1 MRSGTISRAQA
12 NELSIKEPLSI
23 HGGTSAQGGPENSPH
38 SKNLAN
44 WRLLPLLGACVVLYL
59 RKEVLTKKNRT
70 FFCGIALCFSLH
82 VCLVFCAT
90 RSRLP
95 MSLGFLLPQSTCSRP
110 ADGITE
116 PTTVVVLSA
125 GRRIEETAHIIEFYL
140 FNEDRQLVPEVHLIW
155 NSNLSIPLASRLLQ
169 NGRLRVF
176 QESVNTLNN
185 RYKHW
190 RSIKTKSVLLLDDD
204 CIVRDLKSAVR
215 IHMLHPMRVTCFYA
229 RTHSASSLGTLKY
242 MNPARINGAYSMC
255 TGQASLL
262 KTSFIEAFN
271 TEANM
276 EPVRLFID
284 QNRPTCEDIA
294 LHMFVSNR
302 SRSPPVL
309 VSAGQEELRWTPR
322 TAMSGARGWPDRRR
336 KCMSTFMANPFSGH
350 MPLRYSEY
358 THPITYGDLMVGI
371 SSL

>member
-1 MRSGTISRAQA
+1 
-12 NELSIKEPLSI
+12 
-23 HGGTSAQGGPENSPH
+23 
-38 SKNLAN
+38 
-44 WRLLPLLGACVVLYL
+44 
-59 RKEVLTKKNRT
+59 
-70 FFCGIALCFSLH
+70 
-82 VCLVFCAT
+82 
-90 RSRLP
+90 
-95 MSLGFLLPQSTCSRP
+95 
-110 ADGITE
+110 
-116 PTTVVVLSA
+116 
-125 GRRIEETAHIIEFYL
+125 
-140 FNEDRQLVPEVHLIW
+140 
-155 NSNLSIPLASRLLQ
+155 
-169 NGRLRVF
+169 
-176 QESVNTLNN
+176 
-185 RYKHW
+185 
-190 RSIKTKSVLLLDDD
+190 
-204 CIVRDLKSAVR
+204 
-215 IHMLHPMRVTCFYA
+215 MLHPMRVTCFYA

-336 KCMSTFMANPFSGH
+336 RCMNKFMANPFSGH

-358 THPITYGDLMVGI
+358 THPITYGDLVVGI